1 MDTDGKLYTRNA
13 LVHVLGLPYNAPLA
27 FTTNWEK
34 RMTAETH
41 DKWHRRFRWVPNTP
55 ENAKTYNFEESVITG
70 CYAQRNKK
78 MMELTT
84 YTELEI
90 AHRLGGA
97 YSGRCLHWHG
107 HRYEVE
113 ITVTAQKL
121 NKDGMIID
129 FKKLKEV
136 VKTVLDDKW
145 DHGACVRADDPL
157 AHALMGDAHHERVHI
172 IAGNPTLE
180 WMVEHWALELQK
192 ALDNFC
198 PGVAVSM
205 LKASETA
212 RNTVT
217 WRCNCLPWER
227 SEPANDAKKP
237 ICADKEKER
246 VDAALRPAPKR
257 DWASPGATVKVDTF
271 MPTEG
276 IEAEIEEVHPDAVPY
291 LVSFYNNHTIGSTV
305 VYSSL
310 KAQALYDFCTGAV
323 QPLDKNEEA
332 VVVTGITRL
341 QG

>member
-1 MDTDGKLYTRNA
+1 
-13 LVHVLGLPYNAPLA
+13 
-27 FTTNWEK
+27 
-34 RMTAETH
+34 
-41 DKWHRRFRWVPNTP
+41 
-55 ENAKTYNFEESVITG
+55 
-70 CYAQRNKK
+70 

-157 AHALMGDAHHERVHI
+157 AHPLMGDAHHERVHI
-172 IAGNPTLE
+172 INANPTLE

-246 VDAALRPAPKR
+246 LDDKAQRPAR
-257 DWASPGATVKVDTF
+257 ENDWASPGATVKVDTSL
-271 MPTEG
+271 PTDEMEEG
-276 IEAEIEEVHPDAVPY
+276 IAGVEEEHWSPDDVPY

-305 VYSSL
+305 VHSSL

-332 VVVTGITRL
+332 VVVIGITRL
-341 QG
+341 PG

>member
-1 MDTDGKLYTRNA
+1 
-13 LVHVLGLPYNAPLA
+13 
-27 FTTNWEK
+27 
-34 RMTAETH
+34 
-41 DKWHRRFRWVPNTP
+41 
-55 ENAKTYNFEESVITG
+55 
-70 CYAQRNKK
+70 

-90 AHRLGGA
+90 AHRLMTSYA
-97 YSGRCLHWHG
+97 QKCRSLHG

-113 ITVTAQKL
+113 ITVTAQKF
-121 NKDGMIID
+121 NEDGMIVD

-145 DHGACVRADDPL
+145 DHGSCFNANDPL
-157 AHALMGDAHHERVHI
+157 AKAVDASGSSRVHI
-172 IAGNPTLE
+172 INANPTLE

-227 SEPANDAKKP
+227 SESVDGAKKP
-237 ICADKEKER
+237 VCADKEKER
-246 VDAALRPAPKR
+246 LDDKAQPFAREN
-257 DWASPGATVKVDTF
+257 DCASPGATVKVGTSL
-271 MPTEG
+271 PTD
-276 IEAEIEEVHPDAVPY
+276 EIEEGIAGVEEEHWSPDAVPY
-291 LVSFYNNHTIGSTV
+291 LVAYSDSLRMYSSV

-310 KAQALYDFCTGAV
+310 TGEELVEYCQDAV
-323 QPLDKNEEA
+323 TKVGDLCGP
-332 VVVTGITRL
+332 VVVLGISRL
-341 QG
+341 PG

>member
-1 MDTDGKLYTRNA
+1 
-13 LVHVLGLPYNAPLA
+13 
-27 FTTNWEK
+27 
-34 RMTAETH
+34 
-41 DKWHRRFRWVPNTP
+41 
-55 ENAKTYNFEESVITG
+55 
-70 CYAQRNKK
+70 

-121 NKDGMIID
+121 NADGMIVD

-157 AHALMGDAHHERVHI
+157 ALPLMEDAHHERVHI
-172 IAGNPTLE
+172 INANPTLE

-192 ALDNFC
+192 ALDTEC

-212 RNTVT
+212 KNTVT
-217 WRCNCLPWER
+217 WTL
-227 SEPANDAKKP
+227 D
-237 ICADKEKER
+237 EKIR
-246 VDAALRPAPKR
+246 VLAGKPAPKN
-257 DWASPGATVKVDTF
+257 DLASPGATVEVDTSLP
-271 MPTEG
+271 MDEMEDPTPAGVEEEHSVPEEDTSLYFVQFRTKMLPYSTTVRTSLKG
-276 IEAEIEEVHPDAVPY
+276 YALVDRCYEAARAFVADTMERTPVEEVV
-291 LVSFYNNHTIGSTV
+291 L
-305 VYSSL
+305 L
-310 KAQALYDFCTGAV
+310 
-323 QPLDKNEEA
+323 
-332 VVVTGITRL
+332 GITKL
-341 QG
+341 PG

>member
-1 MDTDGKLYTRNA
+1 
-13 LVHVLGLPYNAPLA
+13 
-27 FTTNWEK
+27 
-34 RMTAETH
+34 
-41 DKWHRRFRWVPNTP
+41 
-55 ENAKTYNFEESVITG
+55 
-70 CYAQRNKK
+70 

-121 NKDGMIID
+121 NKDGMIVD

-145 DHGACVRADDPL
+145 DHGACVREDDPL
-157 AHALMGDAHHERVHI
+157 ARPLMEDAHRERVHI
-172 IAGNPTLE
+172 ISANPTLE
-180 WMVEHWALELQK
+180 WMVEHWALELQV
-192 ALDNFC
+192 ALDKEC

-217 WRCNCLPWER
+217 WRPVCLPWER
-227 SEPANDAKKP
+227 SQPDDDAKKP
-237 ICADKEKER
+237 ECAEK
-246 VDAALRPAPKR
+246 
-257 DWASPGATVKVDTF
+257 DWASPGATVKVDTSL
-271 MPTEG
+271 PTDEMEEG
-276 IEAEIEEVHPDAVPY
+276 ITGVEEEHWSPDDVPY
-291 LVSFYNNHTIGSTV
+291 LVAFRDCLGMYSAV

-310 KAQALYDFCTGAV
+310 TGRELVEYCQAAV
-323 QPLDKNEEA
+323 TKVGDPYGTA
-332 VVVTGITRL
+332 VVLGISRL
-341 QG
+341 PG

>member
-1 MDTDGKLYTRNA
+1 
-13 LVHVLGLPYNAPLA
+13 
-27 FTTNWEK
+27 
-34 RMTAETH
+34 
-41 DKWHRRFRWVPNTP
+41 
-55 ENAKTYNFEESVITG
+55 
-70 CYAQRNKK
+70 

-90 AHRLGGA
+90 MHRLGGA
-97 YSGRCLHWHG
+97 YSGRCLHPHG

-113 ITVTAQKL
+113 ITVTAQKF
-121 NKDGMIID
+121 NADGMIVD

-157 AHALMGDAHHERVHI
+157 ARPLMEDAHHERVHI
-172 IAGNPTLE
+172 INANPTLE

-237 ICADKEKER
+237 ICADKEKECLDDKTHPFAR
-246 VDAALRPAPKR
+246 ENDC
-257 DWASPGATVKVDTF
+257 ASPGATAKVDTH
-271 MPTEG
+271 MPADG
-276 IEAEIEEVHPDAVPY
+276 IEGDGFEEEGSHPDDAPY
-291 LVSFYNNHTIGSTV
+291 LVAYSDSLRMYSAV

-310 KAQALYDFCTGAV
+310 TGKELVEYCKDAV
-323 QPLDKNEEA
+323 TKVGDLCGP
-332 VVVTGITRL
+332 VVVLGISRL
-341 QG
+341 PG

>member
-1 MDTDGKLYTRNA
+1 
-13 LVHVLGLPYNAPLA
+13 
-27 FTTNWEK
+27 
-34 RMTAETH
+34 
-41 DKWHRRFRWVPNTP
+41 
-55 ENAKTYNFEESVITG
+55 
-70 CYAQRNKK
+70 
-78 MMELTT
+78 MELTT

-113 ITVTAQKL
+113 ITVTAQRL
-121 NKDGMIID
+121 NEDGMIVD

-136 VKTVLDDKW
+136 VKMVLDDKW

-157 AHALMGDAHHERVHI
+157 ARPLMGDAHHERVHI
-172 IAGNPTLE
+172 INANPTLE

-227 SEPANDAKKP
+227 SESVDGAKKP
-237 ICADKEKER
+237 VCADKEKER
-246 VDAALRPAPKR
+246 LDDKAQPFAREN
-257 DWASPGATVKVDTF
+257 DCASPGATVKVGTSL
-271 MPTEG
+271 PTDE
-276 IEAEIEEVHPDAVPY
+276 IEDEIEEVHPDAVPY
-291 LVSFYNNHTIGSTV
+291 LVSFYNNHIIGSTV
-305 VYSSL
+305 VHSSL

-323 QPLDKNEEA
+323 QPLGKNEEA
-332 VVVTGITRL
+332 VVVIGINRL
-341 QG
+341 PG